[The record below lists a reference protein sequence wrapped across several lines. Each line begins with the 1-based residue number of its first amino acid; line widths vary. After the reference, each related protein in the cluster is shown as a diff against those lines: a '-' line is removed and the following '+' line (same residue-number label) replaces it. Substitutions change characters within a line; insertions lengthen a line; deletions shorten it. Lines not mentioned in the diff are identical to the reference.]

1 MNIRRLKA
9 LIKKENLQIMR
20 DPSSILIVCILPLI
34 LLFLM
39 GYAVSLDLREI
50 KLGIISKSESSYA
63 RTLTEA
69 FRGSKYFTLT
79 EGKDKTLFMD
89 MLHEG
94 KIKSVIEI
102 SDDFGRDESY
112 KIQLLI
118 DATNPNVAGF
128 INKYVSS
135 IVSDWAKQNS
145 IVSSY
150 GTKIESRYW
159 FNPPI
164 TSRYFL
170 VPGSIVIIMT
180 MIGTLL
186 TSLVIAR
193 EWERGTM
200 EVMMS
205 TPSSMSEIIIGKIIP
220 YFVLAM
226 GSLVMCFLVAYF
238 WYEIP
243 FRGSLFILF
252 LMGAIYLFPSL
263 TTGLLI
269 SVVTKN
275 QFLAAQISLVASF
288 LPAFLLSGFLF
299 EIQNMPIAIQI
310 LTYVIPARY
319 FVNSIQ
325 TLFLAGNVYEIFLAS
340 LTGILIIGTILFV
353 LVLLNSRKGLR

>member
-1 MNIRRLKA
+1 MNVRRLKA
-9 LIKKENLQIMR
+9 LIKKESLQIVR
-20 DPSSILIVCILPLI
+20 DPSSILIVIVLPLI

-39 GYAVSLDLREI
+39 GYAVSLDIRGVM
-50 KLGIISKSESSYA
+50 LGIVSKSESSYA

-69 FRGSKYFTLT
+69 FRGSRYFTLT
-79 EGKDKTLFMD
+79 EGKDKTLLMN

-94 KIKSVIEI
+94 KIKSVLEI
-102 SDDFGRDESY
+102 SDDFGKEESY

-118 DATNPNVAGF
+118 DASNPNVAGF

-135 IVSDWAKQNS
+135 VVSDWAKQNG

-170 VPGSIVIIMT
+170 IPGSIVIIMT

-193 EWERGTM
+193 EWEKGTM

-205 TPSSMSEIIIGKIIP
+205 TPSSMSEIILGKIVP
-220 YFVLAM
+220 YFILAM

-243 FRGSLFILF
+243 FRGSLFVLF

-263 TTGLLI
+263 STGLLI
-269 SVVTKN
+269 SVITKN

-299 EIQNMPIAIQI
+299 EIQNMPIAIQT
-310 LTYVIPARY
+310 LTYAIPARY

-325 TLFLAGNVYEIFLAS
+325 TLFLAGDVYEIFLAS
-340 LTGILIIGTILFV
+340 ITGILAIGTILFV
-353 LVLLNSRKGLR
+353 LVLLNSRKGLK

>member
-9 LIKKENLQIMR
+9 LIKKENLQIIR
-20 DPSSILIVCILPLI
+20 DPSTILIVLVLPLL

-39 GYAVSLDLREI
+39 GYAVSLDIRNVT
-50 KLGIISKSESSYA
+50 LGIVSKSESAHA

-69 FRGSKYFTLT
+69 FRGSKYFILT

-94 KIKSVIEI
+94 KIKSVLEI
-102 SDDFGRDESY
+102 SDDFGKEGSY
-112 KIQLLI
+112 KIQFLI
-118 DATNPNVAGF
+118 DASNPNVAGF

-135 IVSDWAKQNS
+135 VVSDWAKQNG
-145 IVSSY
+145 ITASY
-150 GTKIESRYW
+150 NTKIESRYW

-170 VPGSIVIIMT
+170 IPGSIVIIMT

-186 TSLVIAR
+186 TSLVIAK
-193 EWERGTM
+193 EWEMGTM

-205 TPSSMSEIIIGKIIP
+205 TPSSMPEIIIGKIIP

-226 GSLVMCFLVAYF
+226 GSLVMCFLLAYF

-243 FRGSLFILF
+243 FRGSLLILF
-252 LMGAIYLFPSL
+252 LMGAIYLFPAL

-269 SVVTKN
+269 SVLTKN

-299 EIQNMPIAIQI
+299 EIQNMPIVIQA

-340 LTGILIIGTILFV
+340 LTGIVIIGTILFV
-353 LVLLNSRKGLR
+353 LVLVNSRKGLK